1 MVTACFWDPSAFGSL
16 PARRSYWSQSSHACA
31 ASEEAKESV
40 ESLEKDLEGLKE
52 DMNDLK
58 KVCNPCYQKPKNA
71 MSDCRLWTG
80 GAVETGN
87 HQQNSSVQC
96 MRTSICWS
104 S

>member
-16 PARRSYWSQSSHACA
+16 PASRSYWSQSSHACA

-58 KVCNPCYQKPKNA
+58 KVCNPCYQRPK
-71 MSDCRLWTG
+71 M
-80 GAVETGN
+80 
-87 HQQNSSVQC
+87 QC
-96 MRTSICWS
+96 LTAACGQEGL
-104 S
+104 